1 MAASQGGKPNGGP
14 AASPRRDPADEEAQR
29 RAFYRAKRGKNL
41 AVLAALVGF
50 ALLVYLV
57 SIVRMSG

>member
-1 MAASQGGKPNGGP
+1 MAARKPQDAP
-14 AASPRRDPADEEAQR
+14 DPGTGRPLDEPER
-29 RAFYRAKRGKNL
+29 RAYYRAKRGKNL

-50 ALLVYLV
+50 AVLVYLV

>member
-1 MAASQGGKPNGGP
+1 MRPMAEDPDERQGQRDGE
-14 AASPRRDPADEEAQR
+14 RRQPDSER

-50 ALLVYLV
+50 AVLVYLV

>member
-1 MAASQGGKPNGGP
+1 MSAMAAERKGPGG
-14 AASPRRDPADEEAQR
+14 PADEEEKR

-41 AVLAALVGF
+41 AVLAALLGF
-50 ALLVYLV
+50 AVLVYLV